1 MTTSEV
7 FERQRAFEPCTRPL
21 SMRRTRAHSQTGEMF
36 QDSIPLRCS
45 TRRKEDCEPCSQ
57 IWRDDAFHVLSEGA
71 LSASS
76 LTFITFTAPGSAFFG
91 KTHTASYKGLPSER
105 CACKSIHDPSHH
117 LLGIPLDVDSFEY
130 DKVAHFNNVA
140 SRLTA
145 ITMQK
150 LWRIVAREA
159 GVEIKDAR
167 LPTARVMEWQSRG
180 LVHVH
185 VLVQGFVSED
195 AVFAAVRGRE
205 AEDGRRTIKPA
216 ESQGFTW
223 GNQVVVKHVT
233 NNDRGRLAA
242 YLTKVVTYAVK
253 DVTNSA
259 KFGDPAIAHV
269 HRAELEDA
277 GEKTVRCF
285 DKQSRASCKHGWT
298 EKTVSIGKVKH
309 RIEIG
314 GRPQRLCRRHKR
326 ARNQFG
332 FTGNVLTLNRS
343 WGVTLADAKR
353 ERAEWVKEQMK
364 GSPVSDLLHIS
375 WDGLERTAPAVRL
388 EFVKKSVTQ
397 TKVSELKETYCV
409 PTQRAHSSSQH
420 TNRVLRT

>member
-1 MTTSEV
+1 
-7 FERQRAFEPCTRPL
+7 
-21 SMRRTRAHSQTGEMF
+21 MRRTRAHSQTGEMF
-36 QDSIPLRCS
+36 QDVVPLRCS

-71 LSASS
+71 LSAPS
-76 LTFITFTAPGSAFFG
+76 LTFITFTAPGSSFFG
-91 KTHTASYKGLPSER
+91 KTHTASYKGLASER
-105 CACKSIHDPSHH
+105 CACRKRHNPDDP
-117 LLGIPLDVDSFEY
+117 LLGIPLDVDSFGYE
-130 DKVAHFNNVA
+130 KVAQFNNVA

-150 LWRIVAREA
+150 IWRILAKES
-159 GVEIKDAR
+159 GVKIADAR
-167 LPTARVMEWQSRG
+167 LPTARVMEWQNRG

-185 VLVQGFVSED
+185 ILVQGFVSAS
-195 AVFAAVRGRE
+195 AVLAAVRGRE

-223 GNQVVVKHVT
+223 GPQLVVKHIT
-233 NNDRGRLAA
+233 SEDRGRLAS

-259 KFGDPAIAHV
+259 KYTDAAIAHV
-269 HRAELEDA
+269 HRGELEDA
-277 GEKTVRCF
+277 GEKTVRCA
-285 DKQSRASCKHGWT
+285 DHQSRASCKHGWT
-298 EKTVSIGKVKH
+298 KRSVSIGNVRH
-309 RIEIG
+309 ELEIG
-314 GRPQRLCRRHKR
+314 SRPQRLCRRHKR

-353 ERAEWVKEQMK
+353 ERAEWVKDQMEK
-364 GSPVSDLLHIS
+364 LPPSDLEHVS
-375 WDGLERTAPAVRL
+375 WDGLERTAQAVRL

-397 TKVSELKETYCV
+397 TSVSQPKETYCV
-409 PTQRAHSSSQH
+409 PRERAHSSKHH